1 VSNEHRYQKYAADCF
16 AMAQGAQDPATKAD
30 LLDMAESW
38 RKLAEQAAKNSRADL
53 VYEPPPERI
62 RPE

>member
-1 VSNEHRYQKYAADCF
+1 
-16 AMAQGAQDPATKAD
+16 MAQGAQDPATKAD